1 MFGISYFKGQP
12 SHYIQ
17 KYTGGVKR
25 QSGQGLS
32 FFYFPFQTQI
42 VAVPTQSI
50 DQPFVFNDI
59 SRDYQTV
66 SVQGQVTYRISD
78 PEKAAALL
86 NLAIDPKTGQHVT
99 EDLRVLGQRIVNML
113 QIATHEEV
121 ESRTLEACIRES
133 QAIGTAVCATP
144 GPHHPPRAIGGGNQG
159 PVHLGGG
166 PAAA

>member
-133 QAIGTAVCATP
+133 QAIGTAVCAS
-144 GPHHPPRAIGGGNQG
+144 PRANQSPSAIRG
-159 PVHLGGG
+159 AKQGHLHTSV
-166 PAAA
+166 